1 MQLAGTGPWAYVRRA
16 PHPHPQD
23 RMLTQVYVHLFV
35 AVAGLVSFL
44 SPCVLPL
51 VPPYLGYLGG
61 TTIEELGRKDEI
73 DMAMWRRV
81 VLASLFFVLGFT
93 TVFVGLGATA
103 SLFGQ
108 WIQAHRS
115 ELAIAAG
122 IVIILFGLHFLG
134 VLRVPLLYREARFHA
149 ATQGA
154 GLAGAYLMGL
164 AFAFG
169 WTPCI
174 GPVLASVLA
183 VAANEASLGAGV
195 RLLLVY
201 SLGLGIPFVLAAVAI
216 GPFLGFLK
224 RFRRHLGRVEKAM
237 GLLLVLAGILILAG
251 PVREWLLAR
260 DPALLQMGWLAKLLM
275 TAVGFALLA
284 GASGWI
290 SRELGKELPTRIE
303 TVVQLMGLLLLVLG
317 VSLLGGSLNDL
328 GTWMVQNVPVLGSIE
343 EFITP
348 KHLDSEIL
356 KERPQ

>member
-1 MQLAGTGPWAYVRRA
+1 
-16 PHPHPQD
+16 
-23 RMLTQVYVHLFV
+23 MLTQVYIHLFV
-35 AVAGLVSFL
+35 ALAGLVSFL

-73 DMAMWRRV
+73 NSGLWRRV

-115 ELAIAAG
+115 QLSVAAG
-122 IVIILFGLHFLG
+122 IVVILFGLHFLG
-134 VLRVPLLYREARFHA
+134 LLRVNLLYRSARIHVEAKR
-149 ATQGA
+149 ATF
-154 GLAGAYLMGL
+154 LGAYAMGL

-224 RFRRHLGRVEKAM
+224 RFRRHLGRVEQAM
-237 GLLLVLAGILILAG
+237 GVLLVAAG
-251 PVREWLLAR
+251 V
-260 DPALLQMGWLAKLLM
+260 LM
-275 TAVGFALLA
+275 LT
-284 GASGWI
+284 
-290 SRELGKELPTRIE
+290 
-303 TVVQLMGLLLLVLG
+303 
-317 VSLLGGSLNDL
+317 GSLNAFSY
-328 GTWMVQNVPVLGSIE
+328 WMIENIPVLGRIE
-343 EFITP
+343 ELFTP
-348 KHLDSEIL
+348 KQLDSEIL